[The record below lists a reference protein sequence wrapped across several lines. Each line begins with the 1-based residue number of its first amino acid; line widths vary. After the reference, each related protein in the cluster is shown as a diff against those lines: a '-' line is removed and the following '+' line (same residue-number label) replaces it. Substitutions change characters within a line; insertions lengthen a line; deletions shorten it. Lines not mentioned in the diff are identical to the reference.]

1 MREIRK
7 INGKKIWVEI
17 PDKEPLIEVKKKEIV
32 KVNVKKK
39 RGRK

>member
-17 PDKEPLIEVKKKEIV
+17 PDKEPLIEVKKKRNCGGC
-32 KVNVKKK
+32 KGK
-39 RGRK
+39 R